1 MIKVWI
7 VIYKPLKRYID
18 NVETMKVKRYIYNFE
33 TMKVKMCFGNQWLN
47 QQEISEKN
55 VEVFVTQRGNCINI
69 HF

>member
-7 VIYKPLKRYID
+7 VIYKPLERYID
-18 NVETMKVKRYIYNFE
+18 YDNVE